1 MAKKFADLVKDR
13 RGDPEYEKR
22 VAKIRAEF
30 DAQQLAWTLNEI
42 RTQLGLTQEQ
52 LAERLGITQGAV
64 SQTLSRPTAATSI
77 ETVARVVEAL
87 GGTLSLHVDIGEHH
101 LTLAV

>member
-22 VAKIRAEF
+22 VAKIQAEF
-30 DAQQLAWTLNEI
+30 DAEQLVWTLHQI
-42 RTQLGLTQEQ
+42 RTELGVTQEQ
-52 LAERLGITQGAV
+52 LAERLGTTQGAV
-64 SQTLSRPTAATSI
+64 SQALSRPTAATSI

-87 GGTLSLHVDIGEHH
+87 GGKLSIHVDIGEHH

>member
-1 MAKKFADLVKDR
+1 MAKKFDDLVKDR
-13 RGDPEYEKR
+13 RKDSAYEAR
-22 VAKIRAEF
+22 IAKIQAEF

-42 RTQLGLTQEQ
+42 RTELGLTQEQ

-87 GGTLSLHVDIGEHH
+87 GGKLSLHVDIGEHH